1 MGHEPTAHSHRI
13 IWSVRIT
20 ASTTQ
25 VVVEEVS
32 PLQTQSYSI
41 VDVENLSKKYGD
53 NEAVRGISF
62 TIKPGQVFA
71 FLGPNGAGK
80 TTTVEIL
87 ECLREPTSGKAIVL
101 GYDVGRRSEQK
112 EIRKKIGVLPQ
123 DFNAIDRLTVRENI
137 NYFGAMF
144 DHQLDPDP
152 LIELVDLKEKRDEQ
166 FKSLSG
172 GLKQRVGLAVALVN
186 DPTLVFLDEP
196 TTGLDPRARREVW
209 GVIERL
215 KKQGKTIFLTT
226 HYMDEAEYLADTVS
240 IIDHGKIIASGT
252 PNELIDSYGGKKT
265 LIIRNVGEDGLK
277 QLPSGIPKAE
287 LRNAGDIA
295 IPLTNGDLTNILLK
309 IGQTSLHDK
318 EIEVRRPTLDD
329 VFLNLT

>member
-1 MGHEPTAHSHRI
+1 MSETSQMFMEQLP
-13 IWSVRIT
+13 
-20 ASTTQ
+20 
-25 VVVEEVS
+25 VS
-32 PLQTQSYSI
+32 SSPASI
-41 VDVENLSKKYGD
+41 VNVQELSKKYGD
-53 NEAVRGISF
+53 NVAVSGISF
-62 TIKPGQVFA
+62 QLTKGEVFA

-87 ECLREPTSGKAIVL
+87 ECLRNPTGGQAYVL
-101 GYDVGRRSEQK
+101 GYDVSKRSDQA
-112 EIRKKIGVLPQ
+112 EIRKRIGVLPQ

-144 DHQLDPDP
+144 DHQLDADP
-152 LIELVDLKEKRDEQ
+152 LIELVDLKDKRDEQ

-186 DPTLVFLDEP
+186 DPSLVFLDEP
-196 TTGLDPRARREVW
+196 TTGLDPRARRDVW

-215 KKQGKTIFLTT
+215 RKQGKTVFLTT

-240 IIDHGKIIASGT
+240 IIDKGKIIASGT

-265 LIIRNVGEDGLK
+265 LVIRNAGEGGMR
-277 QLPSGIPKAE
+277 QLPEGLPKGE

-295 IPLTNGDLTNILLK
+295 IPLNNGDLTNILLK
-309 IGQTSLHDK
+309 IGQTPLHDK

-329 VFLNLT
+329 VFLNLTGRRVSEEEGTKA